1 MPAPFP
7 LDQCPYRGLLPY
19 REEDS
24 KYFFGR
30 ENWCT
35 IIPNNLLASPL
46 TLLYGPSGV
55 GKSSVLLAGV
65 ASRLKQQAKESVA
78 NATSPIKLLIV
89 CREWQDDPLAKVRG
103 QIQREFEDLM
113 GRPLAEHQGSR
124 NDLRSLL
131 KACAQEIARVESG
144 GAVTPGKILLIF
156 DQFEEYF
163 LYHPHEAGEGSFAEE
178 FPKAMNDASLPLH
191 VLISLREDSLAK
203 LDRFK
208 TQIPTLFANRLRID
222 HLDRDAAIDA
232 ILKPVQVFNRHLP
245 AGSHKASVEPALIQ
259 DVLDQVKVGQ
269 ISAGGEYHPSTSPQQ
284 PEAAQSLRVE
294 TPFLQLVMT
303 RLWEEECQ
311 SAFPPRLRKATLER
325 LRGAEK
331 IVGEHLERLMEGLP
345 ESSKR
350 MAAVIFSKLVTSGLT
365 KIAYPV
371 FELTDPAKVDR
382 REDLLNPKELK
393 MLLDQLSGG
402 SQMILRCLP
411 RPLDQPNAVDRYEIS
426 HDVLA
431 KPILEWRRNYLR
443 KQLERE
449 RRDKQF
455 FKMFSAS
462 FFLSTIGIGVWAVQL
477 FAKEQGLS
485 VMENAQQLK
494 AQQLDQIDALIGSL
508 PAARWVNALPFGAP
522 RDITANLRFI
532 NDQMQGFSKA
542 QLFPQENQ
550 KPPEMTKLHL
560 SADDVDDSY
569 VAVLLRNGWFAMR
582 DFNGQD
588 RSLPAELTS
597 SLPKSPS
604 EQASRFQMK
613 AFALSR
619 SGKRIVTL
627 FNPLNSS
634 DARRLQVWEAGA
646 PGLATYKHVFT
657 IEDAFSGKETS
668 SPRWRHRLALSSDGQ
683 RLATA
688 SFDGAIRI
696 YRLPSSSA
704 SPRAQPQ
711 PDPLTIRRPGLDL
724 IRFRADGKRLAVH
737 DAKGIH
743 LIDPDTGR
751 TVGGEIPLPSARISS
766 LEFSPNGDRFAVV
779 SNDDKLRIYGDN
791 GEPLAVL
798 DTARVRQL
806 RFSDDGRLLAGGSR
820 DGSTTIWD
828 LVDPRQPT
836 ELRRVLNQASVAD
849 LQFSGKGDH
858 QELITISEA
867 GLLHR
872 WHVQPPTSRIK
883 LSALAFNSK
892 TNALAW
898 AVHEQDGVCLDPGR
912 DGLARKNDWI
922 RHCPLRLKIDKSFN
936 RLQFSP
942 DGEILAGLSRG
953 DGRVLALWKRD
964 GSLLGS
970 WPLEKVSPPFSPIS
984 FSPDGRHMAFVAKGD
999 SQGKLLLCEQR
1010 RKPDHINI
1018 TCEEVGKKDP
1028 SGNSIDVSGVQVLN
1042 NSAKDNPTKDDPGLV
1057 FTTAKGELCQS
1068 NWADLQK
1075 GTAYWHRR
1083 CFNEINIPTSQG
1095 ELALSSDDAWIGWA
1109 GIDGFLSLWQR
1120 QGSTYRKAKTSRI
1133 QVSSG
1138 PLSRLTFSPTLDA
1151 KRRALAV
1158 VSLDGTASLWNLNG
1172 QQLATFREEDRERRR
1187 YVGAEFSKG
1196 GDSLLLADE
1205 TGSVR
1210 ERPVW
1215 DLDQLIHQGCLSIKD
1230 YLTAP
1235 LTPQTVK
1242 RSLDFCTTRSKAVSP
1257 PG

>member
-1 MPAPFP
+1 MPMPAPYP

-89 CREWQDDPLAKVRG
+89 CREWQDDPLAKVRA

-124 NDLRSLL
+124 NDLCSLL
-131 KACAQEIARVESG
+131 KACAHEIARVESG

-163 LYHPHEAGEGSFAEE
+163 LYHPHEAGEGTFAEE

-269 ISAGGEYHPSTSPQQ
+269 ISAGGEYQPSTSAQQ
-284 PEAAQSLRVE
+284 AAAAQTLRVE

-303 RLWEEECQ
+303 RLWEEERQ

-393 MLLDQLSGG
+393 TLLDQLSGG

-431 KPILEWRRNYLR
+431 KPILQWRRNYLR
-443 KQLERE
+443 KELERE
-449 RRDKQF
+449 HRDKQL
-455 FKMFSAS
+455 FKMFAAL
-462 FFLSTIGIGVWAVQL
+462 FLLSTIGIGVKAVQL

-485 VMENAQQLK
+485 VTEKAQQLK

-542 QLFPQENQ
+542 QLLTAQENQ

-560 SADDVDDSY
+560 SADEVDDNY

-588 RSLPAELTS
+588 RPLPAELMS
-597 SLPKSPS
+597 VLPTSPS
-604 EQASRFQMK
+604 ELASRLQMK

-619 SGKRIVTL
+619 SGRRLVTL
-627 FNPLNSS
+627 SNRPNNSR
-634 DARRLQVWEAGA
+634 APWLLQVWEAGA
-646 PGLATYKHVFT
+646 KDPGTYKKVFT
-657 IEDAFSGKETS
+657 SEGAFSGTEKS
-668 SPRWRHRLALSSDGQ
+668 SPRWRHRLALSPDGQ

-688 SFDGAIRI
+688 SFDDVLRI

-704 SPRAQPQ
+704 SPRPE
-711 PDPLTIRRPGLDL
+711 PLTFRRDGLDL
-724 IRFRADGKRLAVH
+724 IRFRTDGKRLAVH
-737 DAKGIH
+737 DHAGIH
-743 LIDPDTGR
+743 LLDPDTGS
-751 TVGGEIPLPSARISS
+751 TEWSEIQQPSSRISS
-766 LEFSPNGDRFAVV
+766 LEFSPNGGRFAVV
-779 SNDDKLRIYGDN
+779 SNDDKLRLYGDN

-836 ELRRVLNQASVAD
+836 ELRRVLNQSSVAD

-872 WHVQPPTSRIK
+872 WHVQPPASRIK

-1010 RKPDHINI
+1010 RTPDHINL

-1042 NSAKDNPTKDDPGLV
+1042 NSAKDNPTKDNPGLV
-1057 FTTAKGELCQS
+1057 FTTATGRLCQS

-1075 GTAYWHRR
+1075 GTASWDRR
-1083 CFNEINIPTSQG
+1083 CFKGITIPTSQG